1 MPDTSKTTQTIPLF
15 PLNTVLFPE
24 GPLPLRIFEPRYL
37 DMISD
42 CLRHNTGVGIILI
55 EEGSET
61 GKAARTH
68 AVGTLCHISYWNRR
82 SDGLLGVTMTGD
94 QRFRV
99 LRHEVTAQQL
109 LMGEVEMLPNEAAQA
124 LPEEF
129 TPLAELLERII
140 RELEPPYS
148 TMKKRLQDACWV
160 SCRLT
165 ELLPLDLR
173 RKQSLLELDDP
184 LQRLAVINESLHE
197 LEMG

>member
-1 MPDTSKTTQTIPLF
+1 MSDTAKATRTIPLF

-37 DMISD
+37 DMVSD
-42 CLRHNTGVGIILI
+42 CLRHDTGIGIILI

-61 GKAARTH
+61 GPTTQTH
-68 AVGTLCHISYWNRR
+68 QVGTLCHISYWNRR

-99 LRHEVTAQQL
+99 LRQEVCDRHWL
-109 LMGEVEMLPNEAAQA
+109 VGEVEMLPNEPAQS

-129 TPLAELLERII
+129 IPLAELLERII
-140 RELEPPYS
+140 GQLDPPFT

-160 SCRLT
+160 GARLT

-173 RKQSLLELDDP
+173 RKQSLLELDNP
-184 LQRLAVINESLHE
+184 LQRLAVLNESLHE